1 MSSTDNPYRPPGA
14 TVADLPPP
22 AGDTPFAVPG
32 VQVEA
37 GRGASWISEGWALFK
52 AAPLMWIVA
61 LLIFFGIQVLLGVI
75 PLLGNILSVLAGPF
89 FMAGLLAFSH
99 GIARGEEAD
108 LGLLFIGLKQKT
120 GPLLTVAALY
130 FLVVVGLV
138 VLFLAGVFVMLGGA
152 ALTLAGS
159 PEAMMESLLAGVGI
173 LTFLLLLLGL
183 VALLMLA
190 AAAYWFAPGLVLY
203 TDLSATAAMKESFR
217 VCFSNWLPFLVFGV
231 LGLLVSLG
239 GMLLLVIGFFLLSL
253 PVLMAS
259 YYASFRDI
267 FGRQA

>member
-1 MSSTDNPYRPPGA
+1 MSSTDNPYRPPSA
-14 TVADLPPP
+14 TVADLPPT
-22 AGDTPFAVPG
+22 AGDALFAAPG
-32 VQVEA
+32 ARVEA
-37 GRGASWISEGWALFK
+37 GRGVAWISEGWALFK

-61 LLIFFGIQVLLGVI
+61 LLLFFGIQALLGVI

-108 LGLLFIGLKQKT
+108 LGQLFIGLKQKT
-120 GPLLTVAALY
+120 VPLLTVAALY
-130 FLVVVGLV
+130 FLVVIGLV
-138 VLFLAGVFVMLGGA
+138 VFFVVGMLVLMGGA
-152 ALTLAGS
+152 ALSLSAS
-159 PEAMMESLLAGVGI
+159 PEAMMQTVMAGMGAMG
-173 LTFLLLLLGL
+173 FLLLFLVLL
-183 VALLMLA
+183 ALLMLA

-253 PVLMAS
+253 PVLMAA
-259 YYASFRDI
+259 YYASFRDL